1 MLNYYRRY
9 RHNRKV
15 AKIKEGDGHSLKPF
29 KFWQML
35 TRSLYHIDLKNRS
48 GHYDKYSVNVE
59 YYEAGEEVELY
70 LNDKHIGSSSSP
82 ATFPVPGGYIDVQ
95 TTLYGLKR
103 MHYVGDNHSEIVL
116 EPNVGTAEDLRKKFA
131 LKYPFAS
138 RLISWLAIFI
148 LLLSLIVGIPQ
159 FIDLI
164 THLDIISEN
173 IGTFNSPINLPGWL
187 NTTIIILAAAAALE
201 RALTLKNN
209 WLIDI
214 DTTTYGD
221 G

>member
-1 MLNYYRRY
+1 
-9 RHNRKV
+9 
-15 AKIKEGDGHSLKPF
+15 
-29 KFWQML
+29 ML
-35 TRSLYHIDLKNRS
+35 TRSLYHIDLKNTS
-48 GHYDKYSVNVE
+48 GQYDKYSVNVE

-82 ATFPVPGGYIDVQ
+82 ATFPVSGGYIDVQ

-103 MHYVGDNHSEIVL
+103 MHYVGDNHREIVL
-116 EPNVGTAEDLRKKFA
+116 DPNAGTAEELRNKFA
-131 LKYPFAS
+131 LKYPLAS

-148 LLLSLIVGIPQ
+148 LLLSIIVGIPQ
-159 FIDLI
+159 FIELI

-187 NTTIIILAAAAALE
+187 NTTFTVLAALAALE
-201 RALTLKNN
+201 RALTLKSN